1 MKRRVTVFDFD
12 GTLTRDDT
20 FISFACHALG
30 KWSLFIG
37 ILMNLNHLVGWKLGL
52 LQGSSVKGRL
62 YSTLYK
68 GKSKEEI
75 MAASRDFI
83 PRYRK
88 EMMAAVKRHI
98 EMGDKVYII
107 TASLDLWMT
116 EIAEK
121 LKVGLICTLTSE
133 DSAGRLDGR
142 FSTPNCHGEEKVRRL
157 LDKEGDRSEFYLTV
171 YGNEPEDGDSSLFRI
186 ADKGIV
192 VNL

>member
-1 MKRRVTVFDFD
+1 MKSRVIVFDFD

-20 FISFACHALG
+20 FISFACHTLG
-30 KWSLFIG
+30 KCSVIRG
-37 ILMNLNHLVGWKLGL
+37 ILMNINHLVGWKLGL
-52 LQGSSVKGRL
+52 LQGSSVKERL

-157 LDKEGDRSEFYLTV
+157 LDKEGDRSEFYLMV
-171 YGNEPEDGDSSLFRI
+171 YGNEPEDGDSSLFKI
-186 ADKGIV
+186 ADKG
-192 VNL
+192 